1 MGITLRWM
9 TSDGGVGGWA
19 GGVCIASLACAVR
32 LRWRLAVV
40 GGRMT
45 RLSDGVM
52 QSFSMRGGVKL
63 VDVRESGWREIP
75 AIGSKSRKKG
85 DS

>member
-1 MGITLRWM
+1 
-9 TSDGGVGGWA
+9 
-19 GGVCIASLACAVR
+19 
-32 LRWRLAVV
+32 
-40 GGRMT
+40 MT